1 MKTIYLRLCLIGLL
15 LCSVLTNTAQTPEWI
30 NLHKGNSAFKAG
42 DMSTAEKAYR
52 QALKANPH
60 SARAAFNLGDVYLNK
75 KDAQNA
81 LKFYE
86 RAAKQEKSKL
96 VRAMAYHNMGYIHHV
111 AKEYDRAINYY
122 KDALRNNPKDD
133 DTRYNLVLCQQQ
145 KRQQDQQKQNKNAND
160 KQQQQDKQG
169 KNDKN
174 SPESNQQQRPND
186 RKERPEQ
193 QQSGISKENAE
204 QLLNLSRQNEQQT
217 RRKIDHAQQP
227 RVKQLDKNW

>member
-30 NLHKGNSAFKAG
+30 NLHKGNSAFKSG

-52 QALKANPH
+52 QALNANPR

-86 RAAKQEKSKL
+86 QAAKQEKSKL

-122 KDALRNNPKDD
+122 KDALRNNPDD
-133 DTRYNLVLCQQQ
+133 DTRYNLVLCQKQ
-145 KRQQDQQKQNKNAND
+145 KKQEDQQKQNENKND
-160 KQQQQDKQG
+160 KQSNKEKNEQQDKQQTPQ
-169 KNDKN
+169 N
-174 SPESNQQQRPND
+174 E
-186 RKERPEQ
+186 RKEQNKQPN
-193 QQSGISKENAE
+193 SGISKENAE

-217 RRKIDHAQQP
+217 RRKVENAQQP

>member
-1 MKTIYLRLCLIGLL
+1 MTTIYLRLCLIGLL

-86 RAAKQEKSKL
+86 QAAKQEKSKL

-111 AKEYDRAINYY
+111 AKEYDRAI
-122 KDALRNNPKDD
+122 
-133 DTRYNLVLCQQQ
+133 
-145 KRQQDQQKQNKNAND
+145 KN
-160 KQQQQDKQG
+160 
-169 KNDKN
+169 
-174 SPESNQQQRPND
+174 
-186 RKERPEQ
+186 
-193 QQSGISKENAE
+193 
-204 QLLNLSRQNEQQT
+204 
-217 RRKIDHAQQP
+217 
-227 RVKQLDKNW
+227 

>member
-86 RAAKQEKSKL
+86 QAAKQEKSKL
-96 VRAMAYHNMGYIHHV
+96 VRAMGYIHHV

-133 DTRYNLVLCQQQ
+133 DTRYNLVLCQKQ
-145 KRQQDQQKQNKNAND
+145 KKQEDQQKQNENKND
-160 KQQQQDKQG
+160 KQSNKEKNEQQDKQQTPQ
-169 KNDKN
+169 N
-174 SPESNQQQRPND
+174 E
-186 RKERPEQ
+186 RKEQNKQPN
-193 QQSGISKENAE
+193 SGISKENAE

-217 RRKIDHAQQP
+217 RRKVENAQQP

>member
-1 MKTIYLRLCLIGLL
+1 MTTIYLRLCLIGLF

-42 DMSTAEKAYR
+42 NMSTAEKAYR
-52 QALKANPH
+52 QALKANPR

-86 RAAKQEKSKL
+86 QAAKQEKSKL

-122 KDALRNNPKDD
+122 KDALRNNPE
-133 DTRYNLVLCQQQ
+133 
-145 KRQQDQQKQNKNAND
+145 
-160 KQQQQDKQG
+160 G
-169 KNDKN
+169 
-174 SPESNQQQRPND
+174 
-186 RKERPEQ
+186 
-193 QQSGISKENAE
+193 
-204 QLLNLSRQNEQQT
+204 
-217 RRKIDHAQQP
+217 RRHA
-227 RVKQLDKNW
+227 L

>member
-1 MKTIYLRLCLIGLL
+1 MFHSNSSRRAFSLWATKELDSAHQTFQKQVVMKTIYLRLCLIGLL

-86 RAAKQEKSKL
+86 QAAKQEKSKL

-111 AKEYDRAINYY
+111 GQEYDRAMNYY
-122 KDALRNNPKDD
+122 KDALRTIRRMT
-133 DTRYNLVLCQQQ
+133 TR
-145 KRQQDQQKQNKNAND
+145 A
-160 KQQQQDKQG
+160 
-169 KNDKN
+169 
-174 SPESNQQQRPND
+174 
-186 RKERPEQ
+186 
-193 QQSGISKENAE
+193 I
-204 QLLNLSRQNEQQT
+204 
-217 RRKIDHAQQP
+217 I
-227 RVKQLDKNW
+227 